1 MTPSPIGTHPT
12 VEEIAIAPEIDL
24 EDISEPAIEIEH
36 NHELGIEVV
45 PPEEG
50 NTSPA
55 MPITNKPASE
65 NQISDILNS
74 KEFETM
80 VKSMVEQ
87 KLGEMVE
94 KLIPELA
101 KSSIENEIKRLLDEP
116 YKE

>member
-1 MTPSPIGTHPT
+1 
-12 VEEIAIAPEIDL
+12 
-24 EDISEPAIEIEH
+24 
-36 NHELGIEVV
+36 
-45 PPEEG
+45 
-50 NTSPA
+50 